1 MKGRGGISGE
11 WLEVWLPEAV
21 ILSSFTMT
29 ASSTQSIP
37 RSFKILGSVD
47 SISFDLLGEYTDVS
61 VATTAEGTIFK
72 LDSTLPAYGNAYT
85 RYTLV
90 ISRVERLGSN
100 TNVSIKHLRSLLG
113 S

>member
-72 LDSTLPAYGNAYT
+72 FKYKCIYQTFKES
-85 RYTLV
+85 
-90 ISRVERLGSN
+90 LGVLAS
-100 TNVSIKHLRSLLG
+100 SLLELLRFRFR
-113 S
+113 SVLLCRSKL